1 MKKILAFL
9 VAILILPS
17 FTAYASSHT
26 SRRFVVRNW
35 KAAISTDGNLP
46 AEGVDEDQTE
56 KSEAPVDGQAASP
69 AEETEPVDEQPIPP
83 AEETGPE
90 ETVDGHNE
98 DGTPTDSEQEAA
110 MESVEN
116 DPPVDDQATP
126 LAEDPIPPF
135 VDVEPEDERPADD
148 EQGEAPVDE
157 HSGEEIAQE
166 DEGEA
171 RVDTRGNEAES

>member
-1 MKKILAFL
+1 MKKLLAFL

-35 KAAISTDGNLP
+35 KAAISAISTDGNLP
-46 AEGVDEDQTE
+46 AEGVDEDHTE

-83 AEETGPE
+83 AEETEPE
-90 ETVDGHNE
+90 ETADAHNE
-98 DGTPTDSEQEAA
+98 DGASTDSEQEAA

-116 DPPVDDQATP
+116 EPPVDDQATP
-126 LAEDPIPPF
+126 LAEDPIPPV
-135 VDVEPEDERPADD
+135 VDVESEDERPADD
-148 EQGEAPVDE
+148 
-157 HSGEEIAQE
+157 
-166 DEGEA
+166 
-171 RVDTRGNEAES
+171 